1 MIDSDE
7 VIRIQNLLIDE
18 FGGSKG
24 VRDFNLLDS
33 AINRP
38 FQTFD
43 KIELYS
49 TPIDKSAAIFQ
60 SLIINHP
67 FIDGNK
73 RIAYVLMRLI
83 LLQYNLD
90 LRASQDEKYAFVL
103 KAASGEMD
111 IDSIKDWIF
120 NRVIQK

>member
-1 MIDSDE
+1 MIDSEE
-7 VIRIQNLLIDE
+7 VISIHNILIDE
-18 FGGSKG
+18 FGGIKG
-24 VRDFNLLDS
+24 VRDHRLLES

-43 KIELYS
+43 RQDLYT

-83 LLQYNLD
+83 LKQYDLD
-90 LRASQDEKYAFVL
+90 IKATQDEKYEFVL
-103 KAASGEMD
+103 TVARGEMD

-120 NRVIQK
+120 AHIVQL